1 MIVKK
6 NDTENKGRPHEGDQ
20 IMKLSQTR
28 IQVSL
33 IVLLFLVAVIGSFPP
48 AVDAQRFGGGGFR
61 MSGSSFRSSSS
72 WSSGASRSVW
82 GSRSGGGI
90 YTKPSS
96 VKPPDAFSKPSLQHG
111 SSSPYSKPSFGQ
123 KAPGLTSQPSTS
135 AKQSSGGY
143 TKPGAGIS
151 GAGASSTF
159 SGGSQFDR
167 KMVQQM
173 KQERAKASLDSY
185 RAETGKFQKAAGG
198 TPWEAYKSS
207 PIYQK
212 VHNYGG
218 VDYGA
223 HYERRDSFYRG
234 MGWKAPGFAYGMAPS
249 YGIWDTLFWFMILD
263 HLTDRNHAAMAYHH
277 ANDPGYQA
285 WRKDA
290 DNLAKDN
297 SELKGKLDALDKQ
310 VAAMKGTPVDPNYL
324 PKGVP
329 PEVAVAAGAIAEKPA
344 ERPVIRFATGP
355 KEGNYQYFG
364 ELLKNKADKV
374 DIQLRPTAGSMENL
388 RLISSGDID
397 MAIVQ
402 SDVLA
407 MLGTKFPGRKLISE
421 QATLYEEVVQL
432 IVNTASGIKSIGDI
446 DPRKTVVYI
455 GPEGSGTSM
464 TWEGLRQQQELYRKI
479 PVKFAAYDM
488 SEKEIERNPKG
499 TMLFVGGL
507 HSDILKQA
515 EQMSERTGKLKLAAV
530 DDRSLIRKKDE
541 NGNDIYQFVT
551 IPSNAYPALQKG
563 WFWGHDV
570 KTLAIQA
577 VLVLRTDWA
586 KKYGQEALD
595 ALSIGVMEAKVD
607 MRKRLAGQ

>member
-1 MIVKK
+1 
-6 NDTENKGRPHEGDQ
+6 
-20 IMKLSQTR
+20 MKSLQTR
-28 IQVSL
+28 GLASL
-33 IVLLFLVAVIGSFPP
+33 VALLFIVAVTASFAPV
-48 AVDAQRFGGGGFR
+48 VDAQRGGGFR
-61 MSGSSFRSSSS
+61 MGGSSFRSSSS
-72 WSSGASRSVW
+72 WSSGPSKSVW

-96 VKPPDAFSKPSLQHG
+96 PSSVKPSEAYGKPSLQPG
-111 SSSPYSKPSFGQ
+111 ASSPYSKPSLGAG
-123 KAPGLTSQPSTS
+123 APGAYSKPS
-135 AKQSSGGY
+135 AVAGKQSSDSY
-143 TKPGAGIS
+143 TKPKGGTPDSAT
-151 GAGASSTF
+151 ASTF
-159 SGGSQFDR
+159 KGGSQFDR
-167 KMVQQM
+167 KMVQQV
-173 KQERAKASLDSY
+173 KQEKAKASLDSY
-185 RAETGKFQKAAGG
+185 RAETGKFQQAAGSTG
-198 TPWEAYKSS
+198 STPWESYKSS

-218 VDYGA
+218 FDYGA
-223 HYERRDSFYRG
+223 HYGRRDSFYGG
-234 MGWKAPGFAYGMAPS
+234 MGWRAPGFAYGMAPS

-263 HLTDRNHAAMAYHH
+263 RFTDRNHSAMAYHH

-285 WRKDA
+285 WRRDA

-329 PEVAVAAGAIAEKPA
+329 PEVAVAANAIAEKSA
-344 ERPVIRFATGP
+344 EKPTIRFATGP
-355 KEGNYQYFG
+355 KNGNYQYFG
-364 ELLKNKADKV
+364 ELLKKKADKV
-374 DIQLRPTAGSMENL
+374 DIQLRTTAGSMENL

-421 QATLYEEVVQL
+421 QSTLYEEMVQL
-432 IVNTASGIKSIGDI
+432 IVNSNSGIKSIEDI
-446 DPRKTVVYI
+446 NPRKTTIYI

-464 TWEGLRQQQELYRKI
+464 TWEGLRQQQERYRKI
-479 PVKFAAYDM
+479 AVKFAGYDA
-488 SEKEIERNPKG
+488 SEKEVEQSPKVA
-499 TMLFVGGL
+499 MLFVGGL

-515 EQMSERTGKLKLAAV
+515 EQTAERTGKLKLAAL
-530 DDRSLIRKKDE
+530 DDGSLVRKKDE
-541 NGNDIYQFVT
+541 NGNNIYQFVT

-570 KTLAIQA
+570 KTLAVQA

-595 ALSIGVMEAKVD
+595 ALSLGVMDAKVD
-607 MRKRLAGQ
+607 MRKRLEGR

>member
-1 MIVKK
+1 M
-6 NDTENKGRPHEGDQ
+6 Q
-20 IMKLSQTR
+20 SLQTR
-28 IQVSL
+28 FLTSL
-33 IVLLFLVAVIGSFPP
+33 ITLLFIVAATVSFAPV
-48 AVDAQRFGGGGFR
+48 ADALRFGGGGFR
-61 MSGSSFRSSSS
+61 MGGSSFRSSSS
-72 WSSGASRSVW
+72 WSSGPSRSVW

-96 VKPPDAFSKPSLQHG
+96 VKPSDAYGKPSLQPG
-111 SSSPYSKPSFGQ
+111 ASSPYSKPSLGGG
-123 KAPGLTSQPSTS
+123 APGAYSKPS
-135 AKQSSGGY
+135 AVAGKQSSDSY
-143 TKPGAGIS
+143 TKPKGGTPGS
-151 GAGASSTF
+151 TASSTF
-159 SGGSQFDR
+159 KGGSQFDR
-167 KMVQQM
+167 KMVQQV

-185 RAETGKFQKAAGG
+185 RTETGKFQKAAGS
-198 TPWEAYKSS
+198 TPWESYKSS

-218 VDYGA
+218 FDYGA

-234 MGWKAPGFAYGMAPS
+234 MGWRAPGFAYGMAPS

-263 HLTDRNHAAMAYHH
+263 HLTDRNYSSMAYNH

-285 WRKDA
+285 WRRDA
-290 DNLAKDN
+290 ENLAKDN

-329 PEVAVAAGAIAEKPA
+329 PEVGVAANAIADKAAEKPI
-344 ERPVIRFATGP
+344 IRFATGP
-355 KEGNYQYFG
+355 KNGNYLYFG
-364 ELLKNKADKV
+364 ELLKKKADKV
-374 DIQLRPTAGSMENL
+374 DIQLRTTAGSMENL

-421 QATLYEEVVQL
+421 QSTLYEEEVQL
-432 IVNTASGIKSIGDI
+432 IVNASSGIKSIEDI
-446 DPRKTVVYI
+446 DPRRMTVYI

-464 TWEGLRQQQELYRKI
+464 TWEGLRQQQGRYRKI
-479 PVKFAAYDM
+479 PVKFADYDA
-488 SEKEIERNPKG
+488 SEKEVEQSPKLA
-499 TMLFVGGL
+499 MLYVGGL

-515 EQMSERTGKLKLAAV
+515 EQTAERTGKLKLAAV
-530 DDRSLIRKKDE
+530 DDRSLVSKKDE
-541 NGNDIYQFVT
+541 NGNDIYRFVE

-570 KTLAIQA
+570 KTLAVQA

-595 ALSIGVMEAKVD
+595 ALSLGVMDAKVD
-607 MRKRLAGQ
+607 MRKRLEGR

>member
-1 MIVKK
+1 
-6 NDTENKGRPHEGDQ
+6 
-20 IMKLSQTR
+20 MKSLQTR
-28 IQVSL
+28 GLASL
-33 IVLLFLVAVIGSFPP
+33 VALLFIVAVTASFAPV
-48 AVDAQRFGGGGFR
+48 ADAQRGGGFR
-61 MSGSSFRSSSS
+61 MGGSSFRSSSS
-72 WSSGASRSVW
+72 WSSGPSKSVW

-96 VKPPDAFSKPSLQHG
+96 PSSVKPSEAYGKPSLQPG
-111 SSSPYSKPSFGQ
+111 ASSPYSKPSLGAG
-123 KAPGLTSQPSTS
+123 APGTYSKPS
-135 AKQSSGGY
+135 AVAGKQSSDSY
-143 TKPGAGIS
+143 TKPKGGTADS
-151 GAGASSTF
+151 ATTSTF
-159 SGGSQFDR
+159 KGGSQFDR
-167 KMVQQM
+167 KMVQQV
-173 KQERAKASLDSY
+173 KQEKAKASLDSY
-185 RAETGKFQKAAGG
+185 RAETGKFQKAAGS
-198 TPWEAYKSS
+198 TPWESYKSS
-207 PIYQK
+207 PIYDK

-218 VDYGA
+218 FDYGA
-223 HYERRDSFYRG
+223 HYGRRDSFYGG
-234 MGWKAPGFAYGMAPS
+234 MGWRAPGFAYGMAPS

-263 HLTDRNHAAMAYHH
+263 RFTDRNHSAMAYHH

-285 WRKDA
+285 WRRDA

-329 PEVAVAAGAIAEKPA
+329 PEVAVAANAIADKSAEKPI
-344 ERPVIRFATGP
+344 IRFATGP
-355 KEGNYQYFG
+355 KNGNYQYFG
-364 ELLKNKADKV
+364 ELLKKKADKV
-374 DIQLRPTAGSMENL
+374 DIQLRTTAGSMENL

-421 QATLYEEVVQL
+421 QSTLYEEMVQL
-432 IVNTASGIKSIGDI
+432 IVNSNSGIKSIEDI
-446 DPRKTVVYI
+446 NPRKTTINI

-464 TWEGLRQQQELYRKI
+464 TWEGLRQQQERYRKI
-479 PVKFAAYDM
+479 AVKFAGYDA
-488 SEKEIERNPKG
+488 SEKEVEQSPKVA
-499 TMLFVGGL
+499 MLFVGGL

-515 EQMSERTGKLKLAAV
+515 EQTAERTGKLKLAAL
-530 DDRSLIRKKDE
+530 DDGSLVRKKDE
-541 NGNDIYQFVT
+541 NGNNIYQFVT

-570 KTLAIQA
+570 KTLAVQA

-595 ALSIGVMEAKVD
+595 ALSLGVMDAKVD
-607 MRKRLAGQ
+607 MRKRLEGR

>member
-1 MIVKK
+1 
-6 NDTENKGRPHEGDQ
+6 
-20 IMKLSQTR
+20 MKSLQTR
-28 IQVSL
+28 VLASL
-33 IVLLFLVAVIGSFPP
+33 ITLLFIVAATASFAPV
-48 AVDAQRFGGGGFR
+48 VDAQRGGGFR
-61 MSGSSFRSSSS
+61 MGGSGFRSSSS
-72 WSSGASRSVW
+72 WSSGPSRSVW

-96 VKPPDAFSKPSLQHG
+96 VKPSDAYGKPSLQPG
-111 SSSPYSKPSFGQ
+111 ASSPYSKPSLGAG
-123 KAPGLTSQPSTS
+123 APGTYSKPS
-135 AKQSSGGY
+135 AVAGKQSSDSY
-143 TKPGAGIS
+143 TKPKGGTPGSAT
-151 GAGASSTF
+151 SSTF
-159 SGGSQFDR
+159 KGGSQFDR
-167 KMVQQM
+167 KMVQQV
-173 KQERAKASLDSY
+173 KQEKAKASLDSY
-185 RAETGKFQKAAGG
+185 RTETGKFQKAAGS
-198 TPWEAYKSS
+198 TPWESYKSS
-207 PIYQK
+207 PVYQK

-218 VDYGA
+218 FDYGA
-223 HYERRDSFYRG
+223 HYDRRDSFYRG
-234 MGWKAPGFAYGMAPS
+234 MGWRAPGFAYGMAPS

-263 HLTDRNHAAMAYHH
+263 HFRDRNYAAMAYNHS
-277 ANDPGYQA
+277 NDPGYQA

-310 VAAMKGTPVDPNYL
+310 VATMKGTQVDPNYL

-329 PEVAVAAGAIAEKPA
+329 PEVAVAANAIADKSAEKPI
-344 ERPVIRFATGP
+344 IRFATGP
-355 KEGNYQYFG
+355 KNGNYLYFG
-364 ELLKNKADKV
+364 ELLKKKADKV
-374 DIQLRPTAGSMENL
+374 DIQLRTTAGSMENL

-421 QATLYEEVVQL
+421 QSTLYEEVVQL
-432 IVNTASGIKSIGDI
+432 IVNANSGIKSIEDI
-446 DPRKTVVYI
+446 DPRKTAVYI

-464 TWEGLRQQQELYRKI
+464 TWEGLRQQQGRYRKI
-479 PVKFAAYDM
+479 PVKFAGYDA
-488 SEKEIERNPKG
+488 SEKDVERSPKLA
-499 TMLFVGGL
+499 MLFVGGL

-515 EQMSERTGKLKLAAV
+515 EETSERTGKLKLAAV
-530 DDRSLIRKKDE
+530 DDRSLVSKKDE
-541 NGNDIYQFVT
+541 NGNNIYQFVN

-595 ALSIGVMEAKVD
+595 ALSLGVMDAKVD
-607 MRKRLAGQ
+607 MRKRLEGR

>member
-1 MIVKK
+1 MSQ
-6 NDTENKGRPHEGDQ
+6 EEKGRPHEGDQ
-20 IMKLSQTR
+20 IMKSLQTR
-28 IQVSL
+28 GLASL
-33 IVLLFLVAVIGSFPP
+33 VALLFIVAVTASFAPV
-48 AVDAQRFGGGGFR
+48 ADAQRGGGFR
-61 MSGSSFRSSSS
+61 MGGSSFRSSSS
-72 WSSGASRSVW
+72 WSSGPSKSVW

-96 VKPPDAFSKPSLQHG
+96 PSSVKPSEAYGKPSLQPG
-111 SSSPYSKPSFGQ
+111 ASSPYSKPSLGAG
-123 KAPGLTSQPSTS
+123 APGAYSKPS
-135 AKQSSGGY
+135 AVAGKQSSDSY
-143 TKPGAGIS
+143 TKPKGGTADS
-151 GAGASSTF
+151 ATTSTF
-159 SGGSQFDR
+159 KGGSQFDR
-167 KMVQQM
+167 KMVQQV
-173 KQERAKASLDSY
+173 KQEKAKASLDSY
-185 RAETGKFQKAAGG
+185 RAETGKFQKAAGS
-198 TPWEAYKSS
+198 TPWESYKSS
-207 PIYQK
+207 PIYDK

-218 VDYGA
+218 LDYGA
-223 HYERRDSFYRG
+223 HYGRRDSFYGG
-234 MGWKAPGFAYGMAPS
+234 MGWRAPGFAYGMAPS

-263 HLTDRNHAAMAYHH
+263 RFTDRNHSAMAYHH

-285 WRKDA
+285 WRRDA

-329 PEVAVAAGAIAEKPA
+329 PEVAVAANAIADKSAEKPI
-344 ERPVIRFATGP
+344 IRFATGP
-355 KEGNYQYFG
+355 KNGNYQYFG
-364 ELLKNKADKV
+364 ELLKKKADKV
-374 DIQLRPTAGSMENL
+374 DIQLRTTAGSMENL

-421 QATLYEEVVQL
+421 QSTLYEEMVQL
-432 IVNTASGIKSIGDI
+432 IVNSNSGIKSIEDI
-446 DPRKTVVYI
+446 NPRKTTINI

-464 TWEGLRQQQELYRKI
+464 TWEGLRQQQERYRKI
-479 PVKFAAYDM
+479 AVKFAGYDA
-488 SEKEIERNPKG
+488 SEKEVEQSPKVA
-499 TMLFVGGL
+499 MLFVGGL

-515 EQMSERTGKLKLAAV
+515 EQTAERTGKLKLAAL
-530 DDRSLIRKKDE
+530 DDGSLVRKKDE
-541 NGNDIYQFVT
+541 NGNNIYQFVT

-570 KTLAIQA
+570 KTLAVQA

-595 ALSIGVMEAKVD
+595 ALSLGVMDAKVD
-607 MRKRLAGQ
+607 MSKRLEGR

>member
-1 MIVKK
+1 
-6 NDTENKGRPHEGDQ
+6 
-20 IMKLSQTR
+20 MKSLPTPFLA
-28 IQVSL
+28 SL
-33 IVLLFLVAVIGSFPP
+33 IALLFIVAATASFAPP
-48 AVDAQRFGGGGFR
+48 VDALRFGGGGFR
-61 MSGSSFRSSSS
+61 MGGSSFRSSSS
-72 WSSGASRSVW
+72 WSSGPSRSVW

-96 VKPPDAFSKPSLQHG
+96 VKSSDTYSKPSLGQG
-111 SSSPYSKPSFGQ
+111 ASTPYSKPSLEHG
-123 KAPGLTSQPSTS
+123 TSGSYTKPSTTT
-135 AKQSSGGY
+135 KQSTSGY
-143 TKPGAGIS
+143 TKPGS
-151 GAGASSTF
+151 GTPGSATSSTF
-159 SGGSQFDR
+159 TGGSQFDR
-167 KMVQQM
+167 KMVQQA
-173 KQERAKASLDSY
+173 KQQRAKASLDSY
-185 RAETGKFQKAAGG
+185 RTETGKFQKSAGG
-198 TPWEAYKSS
+198 TPWESYKSS

-218 VDYGA
+218 FDYGA
-223 HYERRDSFYRG
+223 HYSRRDSFYNG
-234 MGWKAPGFAYGMAPS
+234 MGWRAPGFAYGMAPS

-263 HLTDRNHAAMAYHH
+263 HFRDRNYSAMAYNH

-285 WRKDA
+285 WRRDA

-297 SELKGKLDALDKQ
+297 PELKGKLDALDKQ

-329 PEVAVAAGAIAEKPA
+329 PEIAVTAGALAEKPA
-344 ERPVIRFATGP
+344 EKPVIRFATGP
-355 KEGNYQYFG
+355 KDGNYQYFG
-364 ELLKNKADKV
+364 ELLKKKADKV
-374 DIQLRPTAGSMENL
+374 DIQLRGTAGSMENL

-407 MLGTKFPGRKLISE
+407 MLGTKYPGRKLISE
-421 QATLYEEVVQL
+421 QSTLYEEVVQL
-432 IVNTASGIKSIGDI
+432 IVNANGSIKSIEDV

-464 TWEGLRQQQELYRKI
+464 TWDGLRQQQERYRKI
-479 PVKFAAYDM
+479 PIKQAGYDVG
-488 SEKEIERNPKG
+488 EKEVERNPKAA
-499 TMLFVGGL
+499 MLFVGGL

-515 EQMSERTGKLKLAAV
+515 EQVAEKTGKLKLAAV
-530 DDRSLIRKKDE
+530 DDRSLVRKKDE
-541 NGNDIYQFVT
+541 NGNNIYQFVD

-570 KTLAIQA
+570 KTLAVQA

-595 ALSIGVMEAKVD
+595 ALSLGVMDAKVD
-607 MRKRLAGQ
+607 MGKRLEGR